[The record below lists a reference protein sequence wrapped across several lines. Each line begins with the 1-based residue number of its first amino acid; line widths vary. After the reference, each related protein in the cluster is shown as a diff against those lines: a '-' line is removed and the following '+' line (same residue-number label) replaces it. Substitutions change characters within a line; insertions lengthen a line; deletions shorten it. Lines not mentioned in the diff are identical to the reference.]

1 MITNKELNEI
11 NLSPTKKDY
20 YQIWNELLE
29 LADKISERWSP
40 ASTNES
46 DPGIVLLKAL
56 TAIADKLNYN
66 IDKNTLEAFMPSAT
80 QEESM
85 RKLTEMMGYNMKYY
99 QSATCKINISYKESN
114 NKSINQFGNGILIP
128 KFTNIKNQDE
138 DINYLNITSPQ
149 NIVLEI
155 KFNNMNFKTKPC
167 KNTLYSWI
175 YKGFFPNLEIK
186 HLNMKSKEKK
196 KRRNVVAKRPPRGTS
211 IEHRPKEILERKTF
225 GHWEMDCV
233 CGSSNS
239 TLLVLTERL
248 TRKEII
254 MKMPNQK
261 SESVIHSLNIL
272 ETKYG
277 KMFRKIF
284 LSITVDNGSEFAD
297 SIALES
303 SKTKRFKR
311 TKLYYCHPY
320 CSSERG
326 TNERLN
332 REIRRLIPKGSNI
345 SLYTTK
351 QIKQVENWLNNYPRS
366 VLGYATSQELF
377 DNQLKILA

>member
-1 MITNKELNEI
+1 MRKFKHLTKTSRLQLEAYLKINMPVKEIAEHLNVHISTIYREI
-11 NLSPTKKDY
+11 KRGKC
-20 YQIWNELLE
+20 ELLDYQLRTYVAYSPDIAE
-29 LADKISERWSP
+29 EHYQTNLKDKGADIKLGNDYEFVAYVEKRIINDHISP
-40 ASTNES
+40 CA
-46 DPGIVLLKAL
+46 VL
-56 TAIADKLNYN
+56 
-66 IDKNTLEAFMPSAT
+66 
-80 QEESM
+80 
-85 RKLTEMMGYNMKYY
+85 G
-99 QSATCKINISYKESN
+99 
-114 NKSINQFGNGILIP
+114 
-128 KFTNIKNQDE
+128 
-138 DINYLNITSPQ
+138 
-149 NIVLEI
+149 EI
-155 KFNNMNFKTKPC
+155 KFKNMDFKTKPC

-211 IEHRPKEILERKTF
+211 IEQRPKEILERKTF

-297 SIALES
+297 SIALET
-303 SKTKRFKR
+303 SKTKRYKR

-320 CSSERG
+320 CSCERG
-326 TNERLN
+326 TNERIN
-332 REIRRLIPKGSNI
+332 REIRRLIPKGSDL
-345 SLYTTK
+345 SKYTDDDIQK
-351 QIKQVENWLNNYPRS
+351 VENWVNDYPRE
-366 VLGYATSQELF
+366 VLGFNTSKNLF
-377 DNQLKILA
+377 NYYITQLV